1 MKGFLIF
8 VAIFAGII
16 LSCVGLS
23 AGLQLL
29 RLTQQEVVVDTIVK
43 SERVT
48 SGDSSKYLVFGKN
61 EVYENT
67 DMFVIG
73 KTNSSDFYR
82 DIQPG
87 KTYRLKVAGK
97 RVPLFSWYRN
107 IIEFEEVHGPPVPS
121 NSPPASPAP

>member
-1 MKGFLIF
+1 VKSALMLIGIF
-8 VAIFAGII
+8 VGII
-16 LSCVGLS
+16 LLCVGFS

-29 RLTQQEVVVDTIVK
+29 RLTQQETVVDTIVK

-48 SGDSSKYLVFGKN
+48 SGDSSKYLIYGKN

-87 KTYRLKVAGK
+87 KTYRLKVAGR
-97 RVPLFSWYRN
+97 RVSLFSWYRN
-107 IIEFEEVHGPPVPS
+107 IIAFEEVKEE
-121 NSPPASPAP
+121 